1 MKNIEILKNYI
12 ENNNGIVLAS
22 DLKKINIHR
31 QYLKLL
37 RDEGYVER
45 KEKGV
50 YVKKEKNVNDFFLI
64 QQRYKTGIFSHNTAL
79 YFFI

>member
-12 ENNNGIVLAS
+12 ENNNGIILAS
-22 DLKKINIHR
+22 DLKKLNVHK

-37 RDEGYVER
+37 CDEGYVER

-50 YVKKEKNVNDFFLI
+50 YVKKREKC
-64 QQRYKTGIFSHNTAL
+64 K
-79 YFFI
+79 